1 MKQKLSLFGLILVG
15 ALVLAGAAVADD
27 PKAAASQTKEPVAGA
42 APAQAPKAAPGQT
55 KEPIA
60 SPTPA
65 KEGKAAEGQTTDAC
79 RRGQRL

>member
-15 ALVLAGAAVADD
+15 ALVLAGAAAADD
-27 PKAAASQTKEPVAGA
+27 PKAAAGQTKEPVAGA

-55 KEPIA
+55 QEPIA

-65 KEGKAAEGQTTDAC
+65 KEGQAAEGQTTGAC